1 MATEDEDKRL
11 FRRVDVLIPFGFRPV
26 GRGAVQSIVHTEKES
41 FHLNDDP
48 VRAALDRI
56 ERKVDRL
63 LARLESGDQ
72 TPPVQ
77 PKRINLS
84 GSGVRFSSDDPLE
97 EGQYLDLAMVLP
109 GESPVALRAVGEV
122 VRQRLLARPSGAVY
136 EIAVSFVDL
145 APADRESIIRYTF
158 QATGR

>member
-1 MATEDEDKRL
+1 MASDEGDKRL
-11 FRRVDVLIPFGFRPV
+11 YRRVDVLIPFGFRPV
-26 GRGAVQSIVHTEKES
+26 GRGAVQSIVQGETEAFQVS
-41 FHLNDDP
+41 DDP

-56 ERKVDRL
+56 ERKVDRM
-63 LARLESGDQ
+63 LARLESGDR
-72 TPPVQ
+72 TPTVEPRRV
-77 PKRINLS
+77 NLS
-84 GSGVRFSSDDPLE
+84 GSGVRFLSDDSLE

-109 GESPVALRAVGEV
+109 GDSPVAIRAVGEV

-145 APADRESIIRYTF
+145 APADREAIIRYTF

>member
-1 MATEDEDKRL
+1 MAPEEDKRL

-26 GRGAVQSIVHTEKES
+26 GRGGVQSIVQSDREA
-41 FHLNDDP
+41 FQLGDDP

-63 LARLESGDQ
+63 L
-72 TPPVQ
+72 
-77 PKRINLS
+77 RINLS
-84 GSGVRFSSDDPLE
+84 GSGVRFSSDDPME

-109 GESPVALRAVGEV
+109 GESPVSIHAVGEV

-136 EIAVSFVDL
+136 EIAVSFADI
-145 APADRESIIRYTF
+145 APEDREAIIRYTF
-158 QATGR
+158 QANGR

>member
-1 MATEDEDKRL
+1 MAVEDDKRL
-11 FRRVDVLIPFGFRPV
+11 FRRIDVLIPFGYRPV
-26 GRGAVQSIVHTEKES
+26 GKGGVQSIMQTEREAFQLS
-41 FHLNDDP
+41 DDP

-63 LARLESGDQ
+63 LARLESGDH
-72 TPPVQ
+72 TLAVQ
-77 PKRINLS
+77 PQRINLS
-84 GSGVRFSSDDPLE
+84 GSGVRFSSEDPLE

-109 GESPVALRAVGEV
+109 GDTPVSIRAVGEV

-136 EIAVSFVDL
+136 EIAVSFADIS
-145 APADRESIIRYTF
+145 PADREAIIRYTF